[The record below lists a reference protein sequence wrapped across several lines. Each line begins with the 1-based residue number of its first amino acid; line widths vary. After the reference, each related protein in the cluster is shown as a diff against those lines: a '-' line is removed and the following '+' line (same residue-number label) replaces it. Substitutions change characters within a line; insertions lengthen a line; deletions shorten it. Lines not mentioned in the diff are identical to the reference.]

1 MDGAIL
7 YLQYIRPLDRTLYGL
22 QGYFFQGVIQTNKQK
37 TRRQDVRYK
46 AKHGAKKTVQIAAKC
61 RCVQGKFLHIK
72 KKKVVK

>member
-46 AKHGAKKTVQIAAKC
+46 AKHGAKKNGTNSSEMSLCAGEIPPY
-61 RCVQGKFLHIK
+61 
-72 KKKVVK
+72 